1 MSRNIIIQAT
11 VIEAKIE
18 QESQIHLWTVA
29 DYHQMI
35 EAGVLDE
42 GDRVELLEGKIVCM
56 SPQSPFHAASVQR
69 SANYLYEML
78 RNRACI
84 RAQLSVTLGNDFEP
98 EPDIAV
104 VRFDVNEYSFNN
116 KEKSTV

>member
-1 MSRNIIIQAT
+1 
-11 VIEAKIE
+11 
-18 QESQIHLWTVA
+18 
-29 DYHQMI
+29 MI

-42 GDRVELLEGKIVCM
+42 DDRVELLEGKIVCM
-56 SPQSPFHAASVQR
+56 SPQSPFYAASVQR

-84 RAQLSVTLGNDFEP
+84 FAQLSVTLGNKSEP

-104 VRFDVNEYSFNN
+104 VRFNVNKYSFND